1 MLKEIVGV
9 VLTLILVSG
18 LVVAGCSPGTTQ
30 GVQVGNPA
38 PDFQLQDL
46 DGQPV
51 ALSNLRGKAVLL
63 NFWAT
68 WCPPCRREM
77 SYIQEIYDEWPEE
90 WLVVLAINIG
100 ESASKVR
107 EFIQNYGLSF
117 PVLLDTKEDVA
128 QKYNIRGIP
137 TTFFIDKDGIIRVK
151 IVGAFPSK
159 AAIERNLNEII
170 PQ

>member
-18 LVVAGCSPGTTQ
+18 LVVAGCSPPPTQ
-30 GVQVGNPA
+30 SAQVGNPA

-51 ALSNLRGKAVLL
+51 ALSNLKGKAVLL

-77 SYIQEIYDEWPEE
+77 PYLQEICDEWPEE
-90 WLVVLAINIG
+90 WLVVLTINIG

-137 TTFFIDKDGIIRVK
+137 TTFFIDKDGIIREQ
-151 IVGAFPSK
+151 IIGAFPSK
-159 AAIERNLNEII
+159 AAIEKYLNEII
-170 PQ
+170 P